1 MKCFYKLGRFLTPH
15 SCFWWFFF
23 LCTGLS
29 WSFADGNGNSSTYQY
44 IYNLTICELNG
55 TAWSSAYFPWVVETF
70 VLYPV
75 ATHILSLGFLT
86 TSHALDAL
94 GLGAVSIM
102 GLYNQRYVLSSIYGI
117 CALAAF
123 VCFAVC
129 AVKNCMACRYACT
142 RFTNFIVDDRGRI
155 HRWKSPV
162 VVEKLGKAEIG
173 SNLVTIKHVVL
184 EGVKAQPLTRTSA
197 EQWEA

>member
-1 MKCFYKLGRFLTPH
+1 MKCSHTLGRFLTPH
-15 SCFWWFFF
+15 SYFWWLFL

-55 TAWSSAYFPWVVETF
+55 TAWLSDHFQWAVETF

-75 ATHILSLGFLT
+75 ITHILSLGFLT
-86 TSHALDAL
+86 TSHFLDAL
-94 GLGAVSIM
+94 GLGAVSAT
-102 GLYNQRYVLSSIYGI
+102 GFHGQRYVLSSVYGVCAFAALI
-117 CALAAF
+117 CF
-123 VCFAVC
+123 VIR
-129 AVKNCMACRYACT
+129 AVKNCMACRYART

-155 HRWKSPV
+155 HRWKSPI
-162 VVEKLGKAEIG
+162 VVEKLGKAEVG
-173 SNLVTIKHVVL
+173 SDLVTIKHVVL

>member
-1 MKCFYKLGRFLTPH
+1 MRWFHKLGRFLTQH
-15 SCFWWFFF
+15 SCFWWLFL

-29 WSFADGNGNSSTYQY
+29 WSFADGNGNGSTYQY

-55 TAWSSAYFPWVVETF
+55 TDWLSNHFDWAVETF

-86 TSHALDAL
+86 TSHFFDAL
-94 GLGAVSIM
+94 GLGTVSAA
-102 GLYNQRYVLSSIYGI
+102 GFVGQRYVLSSIYGTCAFAALI
-117 CALAAF
+117 CFVIRAA
-123 VCFAVC
+123 
-129 AVKNCMACRYACT
+129 KNCMACRYART
-142 RFTNFIVDDRGRI
+142 RFTNFIVDDRGKI
-155 HRWKSPV
+155 YRWKSPI
-162 VVEKLGKAEIG
+162 VVEKLGKAEVDG
-173 SNLVTIKHVVL
+173 SLVTIKHVVL

>member
-1 MKCFYKLGRFLTPH
+1 MRCSHKLGRFLTPH
-15 SCFWWFFF
+15 SCSWWLFL

-29 WSFADGNGNSSTYQY
+29 CSFAAGSGNSSTYQY

-55 TAWSSAYFPWVVETF
+55 TAWLSTHFPWAVQTF
-70 VLYPV
+70 VLYPAV
-75 ATHILSLGFLT
+75 TQILSLGFLT
-86 TSHALDAL
+86 TSHFFDAL
-94 GLGAVSIM
+94 GLGAVSIT
-102 GLYNQRYVLSSIYGI
+102 GFYDKRYVLSSIYGA

-123 VCFAVC
+123 VCFAIR
-129 AVKNCMACRYACT
+129 AAKNCMACRYART

-173 SNLVTIKHVVL
+173 GGLVTIKHVVL

>member
-1 MKCFYKLGRFLTPH
+1 MRCSRKLEHFLIPH
-15 SCFWWFFF
+15 SCFWWFFL
-23 LCTGLS
+23 LCIGLS

-55 TAWSSAYFPWVVETF
+55 TAWLSAHFSWAVETF

-75 ATHILSLGFLT
+75 ATHVLSLGFLT
-86 TSHALDAL
+86 TSHLLDAL
-94 GLGAVSIM
+94 GLGTVSVI
-102 GLYNQRYVLSSIYGI
+102 GFYDGRYVLSSVYGA

-123 VCFAVC
+123 VCFVIR

-162 VVEKLGKAEIG
+162 VVEKQGKAEIG
-173 SNLVTIKHVVL
+173 SSLVVIKHVVL
-184 EGVKAQPLTRTSA
+184 EGVKAQPLTKTSA
-197 EQWEA
+197 EQWQA

>member
-1 MKCFYKLGRFLTPH
+1 MRCSRKLGRFLIPR
-15 SCFWWFFF
+15 SCFWWLIL

-29 WSFADGNGNSSTYQY
+29 WSFADGNGNNSTYQY

-55 TAWSSAYFPWVVETF
+55 TAWLSTHFSWAVEAF

-86 TSHALDAL
+86 TSHLFDAL
-94 GLGAVSIM
+94 GLGAVSITCFCDK
-102 GLYNQRYVLSSIYGI
+102 RYVLSSIYGA

-123 VCFAVC
+123 VCFTIRA
-129 AVKNCMACRYACT
+129 AKNCMACRYART

-173 SNLVTIKHVVL
+173 GNLVTIKHVIL
-184 EGVKAQPLTRTSA
+184 EGVKAQPLTRTPA

>member
-1 MKCFYKLGRFLTPH
+1 MRCSYKSERFLIPH
-15 SCFWWFFF
+15 SCFWWLFL

-55 TAWSSAYFPWVVETF
+55 TAWLSTHFPWAVQAF

-75 ATHILSLGFLT
+75 VTHILTLSFLT
-86 TSHALDAL
+86 TSHFFDAL
-94 GLGAVSIM
+94 GLGAVTIT
-102 GLYNQRYVLSSIYGI
+102 GFRDGRYVLSSIYGV
-117 CALAAF
+117 CALAAL
-123 VCFAVC
+123 VCFAIR
-129 AVKNCMACRYACT
+129 AAKNCMACRYACT
-142 RFTNFIVDDRGRI
+142 RFTNFIVDDRGGI

-173 SNLVTIKHVVL
+173 GSLVTIKHVVL
-184 EGVKAQPLTRTSA
+184 EGVKAQPLTRTPA

>member
-1 MKCFYKLGRFLTPH
+1 MRCSHRLGRTLTPYP
-15 SCFWWFFF
+15 CYCWLFL

-55 TAWSSAYFPWVVETF
+55 TRWLSNHFQWAVETF

-75 ATHILSLGFLT
+75 ATHVISLGFLT
-86 TSHALDAL
+86 TSHFLDTF
-94 GLGAVSIM
+94 GLGVVSVI
-102 GLYNQRYVLSSIYGI
+102 GFYDERYVLSSVYGV
-117 CALAAF
+117 CALAALICF
-123 VCFAVC
+123 VIRA
-129 AVKNCMACRYACT
+129 AKNCMACRYACT
-142 RFTNFIVDDRGRI
+142 RFTNFIVDDRGKI
-155 HRWKSPV
+155 HRWKSSI
-162 VVEKLGKAEIG
+162 VVEKLGKAEVGNDLIT
-173 SNLVTIKHVVL
+173 VKHVVL

>member
-1 MKCFYKLGRFLTPH
+1 MRCSYKLVPSLIPH
-15 SCFWWFFF
+15 SCFRWLFL

-29 WSFADGNGNSSTYQY
+29 WSFAVGNGNSSTYQY

-55 TAWSSAYFPWVVETF
+55 TDWLSTHFSWAVETF

-75 ATHILSLGFLT
+75 VTHILSLGFLT
-86 TSHALDAL
+86 TSHFLDAL
-94 GLGAVSIM
+94 GLGAVSIT
-102 GLYNQRYVLSSIYGI
+102 GFCSQRYVLSSIYGT

-123 VCFAVC
+123 ICFIIRA
-129 AVKNCMACRYACT
+129 AKNCMACRYART

-173 SNLVTIKHVVL
+173 GDLVTIKHVVL

>member
-1 MKCFYKLGRFLTPH
+1 MKCSQKSGCSLIPH
-15 SCFWWFFF
+15 SCFWWLFF

-29 WSFADGNGNSSTYQY
+29 WSFAAGSGNSSTYQY

-55 TAWSSAYFPWVVETF
+55 TKWLSSHFDWAVETF

-86 TSHALDAL
+86 TSHFFDVL
-94 GLGAVSIM
+94 GLGAVSTT
-102 GLYNQRYVLSSIYGI
+102 GFVGGRYVLSSVYGA
-117 CALAAF
+117 CAFAAL
-123 VCFAVC
+123 VCFVIRA
-129 AVKNCMACRYACT
+129 AKNCMACRFART

-155 HRWKSPV
+155 HRWKSPI
-162 VVEKLGKAEIG
+162 VVEKLGKAEVGGDLI
-173 SNLVTIKHVVL
+173 TIKHVVL

>member
-1 MKCFYKLGRFLTPH
+1 MRCFPKSGRFLTPH
-15 SCFWWFFF
+15 SYFWWFFL

-55 TAWSSAYFPWVVETF
+55 TDWLSKHFHWAVETF

-75 ATHILSLGFLT
+75 ITHILSLGFLT
-86 TSHALDAL
+86 TSHLFDVL
-94 GLGAVSIM
+94 GLGAVSAI
-102 GLYNQRYVLSSIYGI
+102 GFVGQRYVLSSVYGV
-117 CALAAF
+117 CAFAALI
-123 VCFAVC
+123 CFAIRI
-129 AVKNCMACRYACT
+129 VKNCMACRYART

-155 HRWKSPV
+155 HRWKSPI
-162 VVEKLGKAEIG
+162 VVEKLGKAEVG
-173 SNLVTIKHVVL
+173 GDLVTVKHVIL

>member
-1 MKCFYKLGRFLTPH
+1 MRCFHRLERFSIQH
-15 SCFWWFFF
+15 SCFWWLFL

-29 WSFADGNGNSSTYQY
+29 WSFAEGNGNSSTYQY

-55 TAWSSAYFPWVVETF
+55 TDWLSNHFSWAVEVF

-86 TSHALDAL
+86 TSHLLDAL
-94 GLGAVSIM
+94 GLGAVFIT
-102 GLYNQRYVLSSIYGI
+102 GVCDKRYVLSSVYGA

-123 VCFAVC
+123 VCFAIR
-129 AVKNCMACRYACT
+129 AAKNCMACRYART

-162 VVEKLGKAEIG
+162 VVEKLGKAEVDG
-173 SNLVTIKHVVL
+173 SLVTIKHVVL

>member
-1 MKCFYKLGRFLTPH
+1 MKCSHKLERSLIPH
-15 SCFWWFFF
+15 SCLWWLFL

-29 WSFADGNGNSSTYQY
+29 WSFADGNGNSSTYQR

-55 TAWSSAYFPWVVETF
+55 TAWLSGHFHWAVETF

-86 TSHALDAL
+86 TSHFLDTL
-94 GLGAVSIM
+94 GLGVVSVT
-102 GLYNQRYVLSSIYGI
+102 GFYGGRYVLSSVYGV
-117 CALAAF
+117 CASAAL
-123 VCFAVC
+123 VCFVIRA
-129 AVKNCMACRYACT
+129 AKNCMACRYART
-142 RFTNFIVDDRGRI
+142 RFTNFILDDRGRI
-155 HRWKSPV
+155 HRWKSPI
-162 VVEKLGKAEIG
+162 VVEKLGKADVG
-173 SNLVTIKHVVL
+173 GDLVTIKHVVL

>member
-1 MKCFYKLGRFLTPH
+1 MRCSHRLGRFLIPN
-15 SCFWWFFF
+15 SRFWWFSL

-29 WSFADGNGNSSTYQY
+29 WSFAEGNGNSSTYQY

-55 TAWSSAYFPWVVETF
+55 TAWLSTHFSWAVETF

-86 TSHALDAL
+86 TSHFFDAL
-94 GLGAVSIM
+94 VLGAVSIT
-102 GLYNQRYVLSSIYGI
+102 GFCGKRYVLSSIYGA

-123 VCFAVC
+123 VCFAIR
-129 AVKNCMACRYACT
+129 AAKNCMACRYART

-155 HRWKSPV
+155 YRWKSPV

-173 SNLVTIKHVVL
+173 GDLVTIKHVVL
-184 EGVKAQPLTRTSA
+184 EGVKAQPLTRTPA

>member
-1 MKCFYKLGRFLTPH
+1 MRCSHKLVRFLTPR
-15 SCFWWFFF
+15 SCFWWLF
-23 LCTGLS
+23 LLCIGLS
-29 WSFADGNGNSSTYQY
+29 WSSADGSGNSSTYQY

-55 TAWSSAYFPWVVETF
+55 TAWLSTHFSWAVETF

-86 TSHALDAL
+86 TSHLFDAL
-94 GLGAVSIM
+94 GLGAVSIA
-102 GLYNQRYVLSSIYGI
+102 GFCGRRYVLSSIYGT

-123 VCFAVC
+123 VCFAIR
-129 AVKNCMACRYACT
+129 AAKNCMACRYART

-173 SNLVTIKHVVL
+173 GDLVTIKHVVL

>member
-1 MKCFYKLGRFLTPH
+1 MTCSCKLGRSLIPH
-15 SCFWWFFF
+15 SCFWWLFL
-23 LCTGLS
+23 LCTALS
-29 WSFADGNGNSSTYQY
+29 WSFADGNGNSSAYQY
-44 IYNLTICELNG
+44 IYDLTICELNG
-55 TAWSSAYFPWVVETF
+55 TNPLPNHFPWVVEVF

-86 TSHALDAL
+86 TSHFFDAL
-94 GLGAVSIM
+94 GLGAVTIT
-102 GLYNQRYVLSSIYGI
+102 GFCNGRYVLSSVYGT

-123 VCFAVC
+123 VCFTIRA
-129 AVKNCMACRYACT
+129 AKNCMACRYART

-173 SNLVTIKHVVL
+173 NDLVTIKHVIL
-184 EGVKAQPLTRTSA
+184 EGVKAQPLTRISA
-197 EQWEA
+197 EQWET

>member
-1 MKCFYKLGRFLTPH
+1 MRCSLRLGRFLTPY
-15 SCFWWFFF
+15 SYFWWLSL

-29 WSFADGNGNSSTYQY
+29 WSFVDANDNSPTYQY

-55 TAWSSAYFPWVVETF
+55 TAWLSDNFYWAVETF

-75 ATHILSLGFLT
+75 VTHILSLGFLT
-86 TSHALDAL
+86 TSHLFDML
-94 GLGAVSIM
+94 GLGAVSVM
-102 GLYNQRYVLSSIYGI
+102 GFVNKRYVLSSVYGV
-117 CALAAF
+117 CAFAALT
-123 VCFAVC
+123 CFAIR
-129 AVKNCMACRYACT
+129 AAKNCMACRYART

-155 HRWKSPV
+155 HRWKSPI
-162 VVEKLGKAEIG
+162 VVEKLGKAEFDG
-173 SNLVTIKHVVL
+173 NLVTIKHDVV

>member
-1 MKCFYKLGRFLTPH
+1 MRCSCRLGHFLIPH
-15 SCFWWFFF
+15 FCLWWLFL

-29 WSFADGNGNSSTYQY
+29 WSFADGSGNSSTYQY

-55 TAWSSAYFPWVVETF
+55 TAWLSDHFSWAVETF

-86 TSHALDAL
+86 TSHFFDAL
-94 GLGAVSIM
+94 GLGAVSIT
-102 GLYNQRYVLSSIYGI
+102 GFCSKRYVLSSIYGT

-123 VCFAVC
+123 VCFAIR
-129 AVKNCMACRYACT
+129 ATKNCMACRYART

-162 VVEKLGKAEIG
+162 VVEKLGKAKIG
-173 SNLVTIKHVVL
+173 GDLLTIKHVLL

>member
-1 MKCFYKLGRFLTPH
+1 MKCSHKLGHSLIPH
-15 SCFWWFFF
+15 SCLWWLFL

-29 WSFADGNGNSSTYQY
+29 WSSADGNGNSSTYQY

-55 TAWSSAYFPWVVETF
+55 TAWLSTHFPWMVETF
-70 VLYPV
+70 VLYPA

-86 TSHALDAL
+86 TSHFFDAL
-94 GLGAVSIM
+94 GLSAVSVI
-102 GLYNQRYVLSSIYGI
+102 GLHDGRFVLSSVYGV

-123 VCFAVC
+123 VCFAIR
-129 AVKNCMACRYACT
+129 AAKNCMACRYACT

-162 VVEKLGKAEIG
+162 VVEKLGKAEISG
-173 SNLVTIKHVVL
+173 NLVTIKHVVL

>member
-1 MKCFYKLGRFLTPH
+1 MRCSHKLGRFLIPH
-15 SCFWWFFF
+15 SCFWWFFL

-55 TAWSSAYFPWVVETF
+55 TAWSSTYPPRAVEPP

-75 ATHILSLGFLT
+75 ATHILSPGFLT
-86 TSHALDAL
+86 TSHFFDAL
-94 GLGAVSIM
+94 GLGAVSIA
-102 GLYNQRYVLSSIYGI
+102 GFCDKRYVLSSIYGA

-123 VCFAVC
+123 VCFAIR
-129 AVKNCMACRYACT
+129 AVKNCMACRYART
-142 RFTNFIVDDRGRI
+142 RFTNFIVDDRGRL

-173 SNLVTIKHVVL
+173 NDLVTIKHVVL
-184 EGVKAQPLTRTSA
+184 EGVKAQPLMRTPA